1 MQLQEI
7 GQFRTANYI
16 MNLSPSKFLCYRLMT
31 VGNAYLIYQLDWPM
45 KQIHNI
51 IELAGPT
58 CSAKQVGRRGDLN
71 SLANS
76 DNCVCV
82 CTANDSFGLL
92 FCNAKAGQ
100 ARGIAQTVKHVHVVN
115 NWTPPQ
121 KKIMKTTIMS
131 HMCLF
136 CMRTM

>member
-1 MQLQEI
+1 
-7 GQFRTANYI
+7 
-16 MNLSPSKFLCYRLMT
+16 MT

-121 KKIMKTTIMS
+121 KINENHDYEPYVLVLHEDNVNRYHTWMIIS
-131 HMCLF
+131 HNISK
-136 CMRTM
+136 